1 MGNQQQSRET
11 HNLYDEQTEHF
22 IRRGNYYRHKNN
34 DTDTGELPPGLQK
47 VVLAAGCFWGTEKS
61 FWRLPGVYATAV
73 GYIAGDDT
81 VKPTYRK
88 VCSGKTGHAEATLVI
103 YDPAIIN
110 LIDILRLFFSC
121 HDPTQGDG
129 QGNDRGS
136 QYRSGIYVSNQRDLI
151 TAQTAIN
158 AMNTVLSNDGYPLI
172 TTELQLNKQFWYAES
187 YHQCYL
193 AKPGNRQYCSAEP
206 TGRRLPEIKEYP
218 SRLPTAFWGVFDFS
232 IRAPNQPMIWTGGK
246 DAIVQAQGEAKEQ
259 RMKWEESKVLAE
271 QSSGVVIRFCGGC
284 GYAHRAKELQ
294 EYLDAAIGLRPSLL
308 RDDGVTGNFDVSVR
322 LNSTKGDQKKGSFQL
337 IHSKKIPLHGLV
349 QDGFV
354 DTIEKLERILR
365 DIAKEELV
373 DQLVLEGALNGR
385 TAFPRSI
392 MKPLGSGGRDG
403 SSNANR
409 NSAKNLLSHWTQE
422 VVPLVMFGKTW
433 CKHCQ
438 RAKQV
443 MLKNGYH
450 PFIIWMDQREDESEI
465 QMELR
470 TFLQQ
475 TTTSS
480 ISTSSS
486 KTENSDA
493 DATTGVLTV
502 PQIFANGLSIGGA
515 DAVEAAILKESLDVR
530 IKNGF
535 VIENTTVEECWKWM
549 EEMSTVN
556 KELMVGVEYDKF
568 MGEME
573 GGIKILRPPKRNE
586 LNRDNRPML

>member
-1 MGNQQQSRET
+1 
-11 HNLYDEQTEHF
+11 
-22 IRRGNYYRHKNN
+22 
-34 DTDTGELPPGLQK
+34 
-47 VVLAAGCFWGTEKS
+47 
-61 FWRLPGVYATAV
+61 
-73 GYIAGDDT
+73 
-81 VKPTYRK
+81 
-88 VCSGKTGHAEATLVI
+88 
-103 YDPAIIN
+103 
-110 LIDILRLFFSC
+110 
-121 HDPTQGDG
+121 
-129 QGNDRGS
+129 
-136 QYRSGIYVSNQRDLI
+136 
-151 TAQTAIN
+151 
-158 AMNTVLSNDGYPLI
+158 
-172 TTELQLNKQFWYAES
+172 
-187 YHQCYL
+187 
-193 AKPGNRQYCSAEP
+193 
-206 TGRRLPEIKEYP
+206 
-218 SRLPTAFWGVFDFS
+218 
-232 IRAPNQPMIWTGGK
+232 
-246 DAIVQAQGEAKEQ
+246 
-259 RMKWEESKVLAE
+259 
-271 QSSGVVIRFCGGC
+271 
-284 GYAHRAKELQ
+284 
-294 EYLDAAIGLRPSLL
+294 
-308 RDDGVTGNFDVSVR
+308 
-322 LNSTKGDQKKGSFQL
+322 
-337 IHSKKIPLHGLV
+337 
-349 QDGFV
+349 
-354 DTIEKLERILR
+354 
-365 DIAKEELV
+365 
-373 DQLVLEGALNGR
+373 
-385 TAFPRSI
+385 

-409 NSAKNLLSHWTQE
+409 NSAKDLLSHWTQE

-475 TTTSS
+475 TTSS